1 MFSNLNTSKSS
12 VNNIELNAQ
21 IVCIRYS
28 TILTSDHYLTQI
40 SHFVKENI
48 YF

>member
-1 MFSNLNTSKSS
+1 MFSNLDNSKSS
-12 VNNIELNAQ
+12 VNNIELNVQ
-21 IVCIRYS
+21 IVCMRYS
-28 TILTSDHYLTQI
+28 TILTSDHYLTKI